1 MVQHSKIKKLLFC
14 SLGAIVIGRLY
25 SPAESFAASKTPT
38 PVVQE
43 AENPS
48 QIQVSFS
55 LNYKTKNVCP
65 DKIVTYKKRYGTLT
79 VPARRGYTFLGWFTE
94 PKKGTQVKSRTKV
107 KNNQN
112 HTLYAHWSVNKYKI
126 KLNPN
131 GGKVSK
137 KNYTKTYGKQYG
149 TLATPERKGYAFDG
163 WHTKKVGGTL
173 ITSDAKVKVT
183 KNTTL
188 YAHWKE
194 PYPQVILNDYS
205 MSYTEYSTFPYN
217 QCQNQYKS
225 IMLGNSSYS
234 LARSGCLTCNI
245 ALIMTYHGI
254 PTNPVSLARNK
265 NLYTGSGN
273 LIWGNLPDQWYQV
286 FVSGQYALQKCYDL
300 LDQGYM
306 PAVCLQ
312 RPGGMH
318 WVVISGYEGGDTLT
332 ADKFMIFDSGSSKTK
347 NLQDVLNTKGSITRV
362 IYMERPLEIS
372 QH

>member
-1 MVQHSKIKKLLFC
+1 MIQHKKLKRLLFC
-14 SLGAIVIGRLY
+14 SVGAILIGSLY
-25 SPAESFAASKTPT
+25 PVVESQAVTIAPT
-38 PVVQE
+38 PITQE
-43 AENPS
+43 SEASS
-48 QIQVSFS
+48 QILVSFS

-65 DKIVTYKKRYGTLT
+65 DKIVTYKKKYGTLT
-79 VPARRGYTFLGWFTE
+79 IPARRGYTFLGWFTE
-94 PKKGTQVKSRTKV
+94 PKGETQVKSSTKV
-107 KNNQN
+107 RKTQA
-112 HTLYAHWSVNKYKI
+112 HTLYAHWSVNKYNI

-137 KNYTKTYGKQYG
+137 KTYTRTYGKKYG
-149 TLATPERKGYAFDG
+149 NLATPQKTGYAFDG
-163 WHTKKVGGTL
+163 WYTKKKGGTL
-173 ITSDAKVKVT
+173 ITSDTKVKVI

-194 PYPQVILNDYS
+194 PYPEIVLKDYS
-205 MSYTEYSTFPYN
+205 MSSADYSSFPYN
-217 QCQNQYKS
+217 QIQNPYRS
-225 IMLGNSSYS
+225 IMLGGSSYS
-234 LARSGCLTCNI
+234 LARSGCLTCDI

-254 PTNPVSLARNK
+254 PTTPVTLARNK

-286 FVSGQYALQKCYDL
+286 FVSGNSALQKCYDL

-312 RPGGMH
+312 RSGGMH
-318 WVVISGYEGGDTLT
+318 WVVISGYKGGSSLT
-332 ADKFMIFDSGSSKTK
+332 ADKFLIFDSGSSKTK
-347 NLQDVLNTKGSITRV
+347 NLQDVLNTKGTITRV